1 MKGLL
6 SENYKTLIKETEDN
20 SKKWKDIPGS
30 QIGRVTIIKMTI
42 LLKAIYRLNVILIK
56 IPQHFSQN

>member
-20 SKKWKDIPGS
+20 SKKWGDSPCSWVGKINEMLLNWS
-30 QIGRVTIIKMTI
+30 QYSKQSTDLM
-42 LLKAIYRLNVILIK
+42 
-56 IPQHFSQN
+56 

>member
-30 QIGRVTIIKMTI
+30 QIGRVNIIKMTI